1 MPAPT
6 NDTSL
11 KGKVAIVTGGA
22 SGIGRMT
29 ALTFAGA
36 GANVAIADVNLAGA
50 KNVAA
55 EIEALGARALAIQ
68 TDVSSWDAISSM
80 VAKTLK
86 TWKRI
91 DILVNDAAV
100 SISQSIL
107 DSKVEDWDRVMAVNL
122 RGPML
127 CCKAVVPQ
135 MIARKSGVIV
145 NVSSGSGFRPSGN
158 ALAYGCAKAGVAH
171 LGRSLAVDLAKHN
184 IRVNTVAPGLTDT
197 PMTRKNWTTREALLS
212 QAKTSF
218 IANPMGVLLEP
229 KDQANAIFF
238 LCTDRARYI
247 TGQTLH
253 VNAGSWVS

>member
-1 MPAPT
+1 MPAPDEM
-6 NDTSL
+6 NSL
-11 KGKVAIVTGGA
+11 KNKVAIVTGGA

-29 ALTFAGA
+29 ALTLARA
-36 GANVAIADVNLAGA
+36 GANVTIADVNLPGA
-50 KNVAA
+50 KKVAA
-55 EIEALGARALAIQ
+55 EIKALGAEALAVQ
-68 TDVSSWDAISSM
+68 TDVTSWDAITAM

-86 TWKRI
+86 TWKRT

-107 DSKVEDWDRVMAVNL
+107 DIKIEDWDRVIAVNL
-122 RGPML
+122 RGPLL

-135 MIARKSGVIV
+135 MIAQKGGVIV
-145 NVSSGSGFRPSGN
+145 NVSSGSGFRPAGN

-171 LGRSLAVDLAKHN
+171 LSRSLAVDLAKHN

-197 PMTRKNWTTREALLS
+197 PMTRKNWTTREALLN

-229 KDQANAIFF
+229 QDQANAIAF
-238 LCTDRARYI
+238 LCSEKARYI

>member
-1 MPAPT
+1 MPTPA
-6 NDTSL
+6 NDRSL
-11 KGKVAIVTGGA
+11 KGKAAIVTGGA

-29 ALTFAGA
+29 ALAFAGA
-36 GANVAIADVNLAGA
+36 GANVTIADVNLDGA
-50 KNVAA
+50 KKVAA
-55 EIEALGARALAIQ
+55 EIEVLGAQALAVQ
-68 TDVSSWDAISSM
+68 TDVSSWDAVSSM

-91 DILVNDAAV
+91 DILVNDAAI
-100 SISQSIL
+100 SMSQSIV
-107 DSKVEDWDRVMAVNL
+107 DIKVEDWDRIMAVNL
-122 RGPML
+122 RGAML

-135 MIARKSGVIV
+135 MIAQRSGVIV
-145 NVSSGSGFRPSGN
+145 NVSSGSGFRPAGG
-158 ALAYGCAKAGVAH
+158 ALAYGCAKAAVAH
-171 LGRSLAVDLAKHN
+171 LSRSLAVDLGKHN

-197 PMTRKNWTTREALLS
+197 PMTRKNWPSREALLT

-238 LCTDRARYI
+238 LCTDQARYI

-253 VNAGSWVS
+253 VNAGSWIS